1 MTSLLYYFQ
10 LLIQNIMGFGK
21 RHNIVEKR
29 FNKAAKGKKTLS
41 LKHLASIVMAF
52 AKHYKEGEILYQYG
66 WSSAKGY
73 STYQTFKVVKE
84 TAQYVTLLPWNIY
97 TDEQGLHFGNHSKS
111 FRVKFCGERGIKY
124 ALFKRNYYVTRQR
137 VEETNSHGYY
147 VTPGEESVETFI
159 TVE

>member
-1 MTSLLYYFQ
+1 
-10 LLIQNIMGFGK
+10 MGFGK
-21 RHNIVEKR
+21 RHKIVEKR

-66 WSSAKGY
+66 WSSRLGY

-111 FRVKFCGERGIKY
+111 FRVKYCGRNHEY
-124 ALFKRNYYVTRQR
+124 ALFKRHYYVTREHV
-137 VEETNSHGYY
+137 VEMSTHGYY
-147 VTPGEESVETFI
+147 VTPGEAGVVTFI
-159 TVE
+159 YIE

>member
-10 LLIQNIMGFGK
+10 LLILNIMGFGK
-21 RHNIVEKR
+21 RHKIVEKR

-66 WSSAKGY
+66 WSSRLGY
-73 STYQTFKVVKE
+73 STYQTFKVMKE
-84 TAQYVTLLPWNIY
+84 TAKYVTLLAWNIH

-111 FRVKFCGERGIKY
+111 FRVKYCGRNHEY
-124 ALFKRNYYVTRQR
+124 ALFKRHYYVTREH
-137 VEETNSHGYY
+137 VEEMSTHGYY
-147 VTPGEESVETFI
+147 VTPGEAGVVTFI
-159 TVE
+159 YIE